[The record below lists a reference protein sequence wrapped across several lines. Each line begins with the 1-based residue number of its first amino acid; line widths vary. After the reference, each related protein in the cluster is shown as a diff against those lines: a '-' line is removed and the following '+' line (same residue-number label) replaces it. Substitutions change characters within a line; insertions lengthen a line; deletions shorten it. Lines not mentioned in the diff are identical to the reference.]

1 MKPSNVHAMILVAA
15 GLLGAACD
23 PPGAIPDEVV
33 SDRGG
38 FVDPGLRLADGAE
51 GDYCAA
57 EVLRWRYEEATGTLR
72 IADARVLLGCS
83 GRRGASVERVDSMIE
98 LTEIDAPDA
107 DGSLRSSEGTC
118 AYDVAVSVP
127 TGSRHPVVLRVLRD
141 VTDAQGGPSLV
152 WQGVLDPAQ
161 GAGSVVLV
169 DTPADPS
176 CQDR

>member
-38 FVDPGLRLADGAE
+38 FVDPAMRLADGVE

-72 IADARVLLGCS
+72 IADARVILGCC

-98 LTEIDAPDA
+98 LTEVDAPEA
-107 DGSLRSSEGTC
+107 DGRCEGAC

-127 TGSRHPVVLRVLRD
+127 KGSRDPVVLRVLRD

-152 WQGVLDPAQ
+152 WQGVLDPGQ
-161 GAGSVVLV
+161 GAGSVVLS